1 MMSNSL
7 AAEVARLSREV
18 AQIKKGQRIA
28 HGASIENAAIQVR
41 DDTGSLRAIVGQQ
54 GDGTT
59 GINVVNG
66 PPPPQ
71 PTAPIVAS
79 VLGGVTVS
87 WDGAFTAGA
96 TLPLDWQRV
105 EVHASTSSSY
115 EPTAATLQDTIE
127 TAQGATVVIPCDS
140 PVYVRLVAR
149 NTSGTPGT
157 ASDTVGPF
165 GPAPVVASDILD
177 GIVTE
182 LKLAN
187 NAVTEAKIAADAVTD
202 TKIIAGAILASKIAA
217 GAVVTDKL
225 AAEAVTAAKI
235 AALAITTDKID
246 ANAITTA
253 KLAAGSVDATALKA
267 DAITGKTITGG
278 SINGTTVTGGLIQT
292 AASGQRITLNE
303 SGANKVIVYN
313 SSGVAIGELSNQGLL
328 VKGTGGA
335 VLWMDPNAVYPR
347 IRWYNAGLT
356 NWASSQVLEPSTGD
370 AALEQ
375 FCGPFTG
382 SGHSDMVWRTYLG
395 RDSGIM
401 ERLRAVGDGTV
412 IGGRLVL
419 LEDEANIGYKNTAD
433 PTQDTNFFI
442 ESLNAMLTNGR
453 FQIIAPASA
462 NSALYVEAPTGH
474 TGNMLRLTRGST
486 DRFKVDTSGNAT
498 ASGAVMAG
506 NIRASQ
512 TSVPAPGAGGGTTTA
527 TVTFSVPMTNTPRVV
542 LTPNTTV
549 DPGTVTIR
557 AYADGISTTGFT
569 IRCYR
574 STNSSTNVG
583 WVAISDPA

>member
-1 MMSNSL
+1 MTGSIAQELHDLKQRL
-7 AAEVARLSREV
+7 ARVE
-18 AQIKKGQRIA
+18 KGQRYA
-28 HGASIENAAIQVR
+28 HGGSLENSSLLVR
-41 DDTGSLRAIVGQQ
+41 DATGSLRGIVGQQ
-54 GDGTT
+54 ADGTT
-59 GINVVNG
+59 AVNVVNG
-66 PPPPQ
+66 AAPPAPST
-71 PTAPIVAS
+71 PTVAS
-79 VLGGVTVS
+79 ALGGIAVG
-87 WDGAFTAGA
+87 WDGTFAGGQVM
-96 TLPLDWQRV
+96 PLDWARI
-105 EVHASTSSSY
+105 EVHASTTAGFT
-115 EPTAATLQDTIE
+115 PTSDTLQATME
-127 TAQGATVVIPCDS
+127 TPQGAISYLPATDPT
-140 PVYVRLVAR
+140 YVRILAR
-149 NTSGTPGT
+149 NTSGT
-157 ASDTVGPF
+157 ASTPTTEVGPYS
-165 GPAPVVASDILD
+165 PRPVAGDIGIGEIVETMISD
-177 GIVTE
+177 GAVTSP
-182 LKLAN
+182 KIFA
-187 NAVTEAKIAADAVTD
+187 NAV
-202 TKIIAGAILASKIAA
+202 
-217 GAVVTDKL
+217 
-225 AAEAVTAAKI
+225 
-235 AALAITTDKID
+235 
-246 ANAITTA
+246 TTA

-356 NWASSQVLEPSTGD
+356 NWASSQVLEPTTGD

-375 FCGPFTG
+375 FCGPFTA

-395 RDSGIM
+395 RDAGIM
-401 ERLRAVGDGTV
+401 ERLRAVADGTV
-412 IGGRLVL
+412 IGGRLIL
-419 LEDEANIGYKNTAD
+419 LEDEANIGYKNTED
-433 PTQDTNFFI
+433 PTLDTNFFI
-442 ESLNAMLTNGR
+442 EATNAMLTNGR
-453 FQIIAPASA
+453 LQIIAPASA
-462 NSALYVEAPTGH
+462 NPALYVEAPTGH
-474 TGNMLRLTRGST
+474 TGNMLRLTRGGT
-486 DRFKVDTSGNAT
+486 DRFKVDTNGNAT